1 MGAARTVFGT
11 LVLLTFIL
19 VLCVLAELRV
29 LNRRIDELEA
39 ALPGKSEL
47 AMLRPLGIRR
57 VLDENCSSCHT
68 DQRFA
73 QSYGRPRGEPAA
85 PAR

>member
-29 LNRRIDELEA
+29 LNRRLDTLEA
-39 ALPGKSEL
+39 GLPSKSEL
-47 AMLRPLGIRR
+47 AMLRPLG
-57 VLDENCSSCHT
+57 
-68 DQRFA
+68 
-73 QSYGRPRGEPAA
+73 G
-85 PAR
+85 